1 MNLDLLPSVDSSQL
15 VQGHTSRSSIAGI
28 QMLGPSH
35 RAAPSVPQQPLL
47 RPGVQGLAHHQ
58 TVATST
64 ISPLQPPG
72 TLTQGVSLAFS
83 TSLPFAPYPSI
94 QTQIDSHL
102 AAPSVPFPGS
112 LLPGQTHLFNSARG
126 MQAQLPSG
134 PLQGFT
140 HPVVTTNGERFPT
153 RPVALACSPQVTILG
168 LTGAQRI
175 APLVPARPN
184 SSDHDALEALFN
196 LPWSSTAPY
205 TIARPVAH
213 LTEEDLLLKRW
224 VESTMPSFSEATQA
238 QRASTVCDMDFGRNG
253 RRMSFSYSQ
262 HGRLSNDANKR
273 RQVQTMDLTM
283 LSGWRD
289 LPPAPVCNN
298 LLISTGTVCPAQ
310 MPPFPL
316 ASTYGFDTV
325 AQQLRNPITAAHEA
339 EAVQLLGSA
348 PLPLS
353 SNSLAW
359 QESCG
364 MFLRKSDAG
373 PQSTEGSFL
382 LQTWPSPVVPQ
393 NFSAHRDAGS
403 LEVPSKLEL
412 VDIQVSSRHATHL

>member
-1 MNLDLLPSVDSSQL
+1 M
-15 VQGHTSRSSIAGI
+15 
-28 QMLGPSH
+28 M
-35 RAAPSVPQQPLL
+35 AA
-47 RPGVQGLAHHQ
+47 
-58 TVATST
+58 ST
-64 ISPLQPPG
+64 TNPLQPSSTH
-72 TLTQGVSLAFS
+72 TLGGSCAFS
-83 TSLPFAPYPSI
+83 TGQPFAPYPSI

-112 LLPGQTHLFNSARG
+112 LLPGQSHLFNGTSS
-126 MQAQLPSG
+126 MQAPLPSG
-134 PLQGFT
+134 PIPGIT
-140 HPVVTTNGERFPT
+140 HPFGTAHGERFPT
-153 RPVALACSPQVTILG
+153 HPVALACSPQVAKLG
-168 LTGAQRI
+168 LTGPLLT
-175 APLVPARPN
+175 APLIPARPN
-184 SSDHDALEALFN
+184 SNHDALEALFN
-196 LPWSSTAPY
+196 LPWSSTAAY

-224 VESTMPSFSEATQA
+224 VESTMPSFTEATQA
-238 QRASTVCDMDFGRNG
+238 QRASTVCDMDFGHNG

-298 LLISTGTVCPAQ
+298 LLVITGTVCPAQ
-310 MPPFPL
+310 IPPSPL
-316 ASTYGFDTV
+316 ANINDFDIV
-325 AQQLRNPITAAHEA
+325 AQQVRNPITAAHEA
-339 EAVQLLGSA
+339 QAVQQLGA
-348 PLPLS
+348 AGECLS

-382 LQTWPSPVVPQ
+382 LQTWPCPIVPQ
-393 NFSAHRDAGS
+393 NVSAHRDLDNARS
-403 LEVPSKLEL
+403 MAVPSKPEL
-412 VDIQVSSRHATHL
+412 ADSQVSLRHAIRFQGVFRGWFG